1 VVRGCGV
8 CWVNMGDVQGSS
20 ILLRAEDSHIAVHC
34 KIVRKSIR
42 PVASACIST
51 ADKSGHRDVD
61 TGKLYASKHAL
72 RYLDD
77 LVTNDLKLLSTMPPN
92 RALLDDII
100 PEFLDLAGS
109 SDIFLHLE
117 GESYLRF

>member
-1 VVRGCGV
+1 
-8 CWVNMGDVQGSS
+8 MGDVQGSS

-34 KIVRKSIR
+34 KIVRTRIR

-61 TGKLYASKHAL
+61 TSKLYVTKHAL

-77 LVTNDLKLLSTMPPN
+77 LVTNDLKLLSTMPSN
-92 RALLDDII
+92 RALPDDII
-100 PEFLDLAGS
+100 LGFLDLAEL

-117 GESYLRF
+117 RESHLRF